1 MNEHDINDLLNSA
14 LGGHHSGNDFKD
26 KLLNESTAA
35 FKRVKAFHN
44 RLGITGLIL
53 FIAAIT
59 SFAFLAGRLSVSGR
73 TLSHQHQ
80 IAQQTNPDN
89 NVSVPRDLV
98 AWLDAAKF
106 FTQLGMT
113 ERAELSY
120 KQASQLIP
128 MELMQKNIADIGQN
142 NALAMEDKKTG
153 KTNSE
158 ISENKQKETYEKK
171 ISIVLA
177 KNFGD

>member
-1 MNEHDINDLLNSA
+1 MDEHDINDLLNSA
-14 LGGHHSGNDFKD
+14 HNGHPAGNDFEK

-35 FKRVKAFHN
+35 FKRARDFRS
-44 RLGITGLIL
+44 RLRITGLIL
-53 FIAAIT
+53 LLAVIT
-59 SFAFLAGRLSVSGR
+59 SFAFLAGRLSM
-73 TLSHQHQ
+73 TNKTWHQQQ

-89 NVSVPRDLV
+89 NVTVPRDLV

-106 FTQLGMT
+106 FTQLGMN

-120 KQASQLIP
+120 KQASLLIP
-128 MELMQKNIADIGQN
+128 LELMQKNIADIGQN
-142 NALAMEDKKTG
+142 NALAMEDKNTG